1 MFVNLEGEF
10 PVLLV
15 EVKSRK
21 RETNLV
27 GVRIKA

>member
-21 RETNLV
+21 KGDKPRWGEN
-27 GVRIKA
+27 